1 MHTELGGHSIS
12 EKHMEQYEYLV
23 LGAGPAGLQMAYY
36 LQRAGRKY
44 LVLERGERP
53 GRFFEMYPRHRR
65 LISINKVHTGYKDP
79 EINLRWD
86 WNSLLSDENG
96 PLFTEFSKRY
106 FPEADDM
113 LGYLSRYAATYG
125 LHVEYGADVAR
136 ITRPDRAFHL
146 ITRSGRELRADQLIV
161 ATGVSRENLPS
172 IPGIELCETYGG
184 HPVDPAEYEGK
195 RVLIIGKGNSG
206 FETAENLI
214 EHAAVI
220 HLVSPRPIRMAWKTH
235 FVGDLR
241 ACNNN
246 LLDTYQLKMQNAVL
260 DGSVERIARSGDKLA
275 ATIKYAHADGEMETL
290 QYDRVIVCTGFR
302 FDVSPFEGV
311 ARPEL
316 SPCGRFPAQTCEWE
330 SVNVPDLFFAGTLM
344 QIRDLKK
351 YMSGFIHGFRY
362 NIRALSRI
370 CDARYHGV
378 SWPVAAQPVGAASL
392 LEWLIVRINRSS
404 ALWQQP
410 GFLCDAILIR
420 RSPTPSVV
428 IEEHSVDLARK
439 KFVEPGETVLLLT
452 LEFGKGAAG
461 DPFSSERVSRA
472 DHDRANASQFL
483 HPILRYYQ
491 GGAQMSEHHIIEDL
505 AGEWREPE
513 HLEPLRRYLRGMFAV
528 DLNEPAQHSAWAS
541 ETAI

>member
-1 MHTELGGHSIS
+1 
-12 EKHMEQYEYLV
+12 MEQFEYV
-23 LGAGPAGLQMAYY
+23 ILGAGPAGLQIAYY
-36 LQRAGRKY
+36 LHRAGRRY
-44 LVLERGERP
+44 LLLERGDRP
-53 GRFFEMYPRHRR
+53 GRFFETFPRHRK
-65 LISINKVHTGYKDP
+65 LISINKVHTGYDDP

-86 WNSLLSDENG
+86 WNSLLSEEDG
-96 PLFTEFSKRY
+96 PLFKDFSRRY
-106 FPEADDM
+106 FPAADDM
-113 LGYLSRYAATYG
+113 VGYLATFAETHG
-125 LHVEYGADVAR
+125 LRIEYGADIVR
-136 ITRPDRAFHL
+136 ISRPDSDFRL
-146 ITRSGRELRADQLIV
+146 VTRTGRELRAERLIV

-172 IPGIELCETYGG
+172 IPGIELCETYGN
-184 HPVDPAEYEGK
+184 HPVDPTEYEGK

-206 FETAENLI
+206 FETAENLT

-220 HLVSPRPIRMAWKTH
+220 HLVSPRSIRMAWRTH

-275 ATIKYAHADGEMETL
+275 ATFKYAHADGEMETIE
-290 QYDRVIVCTGFR
+290 YDRVIVCAGFR
-302 FDVSPFEGV
+302 FDASPFDGA

-344 QIRDLKK
+344 QVRDLKK

-370 CDARYHGV
+370 LAARYHGV
-378 SWPVAAQPVGAASL
+378 SWPAAARPVGAAGVFD
-392 LEWLIVRINRSS
+392 WIVERINRSS

-410 GFLCDAILIR
+410 GFLCDAIVIR
-420 RSPTPSVV
+420 RAPMSSL
-428 IEEHSVDLARK
+428 IFEEYSVDLANK

-452 LEFGKGAAG
+452 LEFGKGGAG
-461 DPFSSERVSRA
+461 DPFNAERVNRV
-472 DHDRANASQFL
+472 DHERANASQFL

-491 GGAQMSEHHIIEDL
+491 GGARMSEHHVIEDL

-513 HLEPLRRYLRGMFAV
+513 HTEPLRRYLRGLFAA
-528 DLNEPAQHSAWAS
+528 EPAFEWGERVEHAVPLN